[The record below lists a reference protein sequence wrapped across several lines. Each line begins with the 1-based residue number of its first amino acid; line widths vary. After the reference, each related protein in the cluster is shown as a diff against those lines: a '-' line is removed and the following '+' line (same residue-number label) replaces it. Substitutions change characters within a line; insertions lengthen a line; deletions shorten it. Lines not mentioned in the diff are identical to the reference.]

1 MLFGILHNPNFPTMK
16 SVFGT
21 RPLNDEEIV
30 QLFAYFQNTKLIQ
43 PAAQMNP
50 AGIARLDPWFVVAGF
65 ILALLVMLSFSLIWR
80 NRLQGVREPIVSAA
94 AKSHKRHKR

>member
-1 MLFGILHNPNFPTMK
+1 MK

-30 QLFAYFQNTKLIQ
+30 QLFAYFQNVKLTQ

-50 AGIARLDPWFVVAGF
+50 AGIARLDPWFVIVGF
-65 ILALLVMLSFSLIWR
+65 LLALLSVWSFSLIWR

-94 AKSHKRHKR
+94 GKSHKRHKR